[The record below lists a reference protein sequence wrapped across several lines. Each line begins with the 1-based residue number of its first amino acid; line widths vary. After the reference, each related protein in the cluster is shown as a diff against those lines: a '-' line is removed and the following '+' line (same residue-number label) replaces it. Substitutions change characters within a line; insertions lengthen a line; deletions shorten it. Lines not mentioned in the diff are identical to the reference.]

1 VLRSIVQDRASTIVL
16 CSCPMAMVSSR
27 IRIQVVMWNTANVV
41 LLVVQR
47 HGVMCFRSVG
57 LNSIRN
63 VQAPSSPLLTSGQ
76 TALKKREA
84 QSWKRAK
91 GYIRQMWQTLAMVCR
106 WFFSTWWFELRGR
119 ELRRV
124 ATPHACAVRARPQM
138 EKWYAGELHIVHQR
152 KGALGTDDLLVVG
165 VVSLKKGSQPALG

>member
-1 VLRSIVQDRASTIVL
+1 LKRGKRKAGSELRAT
-16 CSCPMAMVSSR
+16 SSKCGKH
-27 IRIQVVMWNTANVV
+27 W
-41 LLVVQR
+41 
-47 HGVMCFRSVG
+47 
-57 LNSIRN
+57 
-63 VQAPSSPLLTSGQ
+63 P
-76 TALKKREA
+76 
-84 QSWKRAK
+84 
-91 GYIRQMWQTLAMVCR
+91 
-106 WFFSTWWFELRGR
+106 WFAGGFSTWWFELRGR